1 MEAPLGSKEEARARL
16 QYMTDEE
23 SPTVKATPL
32 TSLSDV
38 LNRYQQEEPAR
49 ALVKPDKPVF
59 TDRGGADDLED
70 LLTLSLKEARKLIET
85 EWNYDDP
92 RFVTAKSGMIQS
104 IFATATK
111 VDDTQLRR
119 RQIDMLPKL
128 LELMAQEEKKL
139 PPMIEATR
147 E

>member
-1 MEAPLGSKEEARARL
+1 MGSKEDARARL
-16 QYMTDEE
+16 QFMTVEDT
-23 SPTVKATPL
+23 PPAKATPL

-38 LNRYQQEEPAR
+38 LNRYQQEEPTR